1 LCIVKNLRIFT
12 TSLTNLKQKQMKTI
26 TTTQYWKNKRSKL
39 IWSVQQSEN
48 DIIIFRNNMTKTIS
62 IDNLLKNYIKK

>member
-62 IDNLLKNYIKK
+62 IDNLL

>member
-1 LCIVKNLRIFT
+1 
-12 TSLTNLKQKQMKTI
+12 MKTI